1 MGGKNESNLSR
12 IPPKPDQRDLVS
24 YFRRYRD
31 IFFGPEPGRLHKFK
45 PHKRVGLYKE
55 CDNLEITIS
64 IEQTTPNVRN

>member
-31 IFFGPEPGRLHKFK
+31 IFFGPEPGELHKFK
-45 PHKRVGLYKE
+45 PLTSV
-55 CDNLEITIS
+55 DST
-64 IEQTTPNVRN
+64 RNAAFRKLLFL